1 MKSIIRV
8 SVLLVLF
15 SISGCRCNG
24 RPGDGEKIG
33 QIVKINKQGMI
44 NKTWE
49 VELIRGG
56 LSGGNGT
63 IGTAPFDF
71 TVRDDKTAAQLKEY
85 MEKQTE
91 VTIHYDMPLIYS
103 ISSSDSGHFLTAV
116 EEKK

>member
-1 MKSIIRV
+1 MMSVMRV
-8 SVLLVLF
+8 AVVLVLF
-15 SISGCRCNG
+15 SLSGCSCNPK
-24 RPGDGEKIG
+24 PGDGEKIG
-33 QIVKINKQGMI
+33 QIVKINKQGLI
-44 NKTWE
+44 SRTWE

-91 VTIHYDMPLIYS
+91 VTIHYDMPMIYS
-103 ISSSDSGHFLTAV
+103 LVSSDSGHFLTSVA
-116 EEKK
+116 EKK